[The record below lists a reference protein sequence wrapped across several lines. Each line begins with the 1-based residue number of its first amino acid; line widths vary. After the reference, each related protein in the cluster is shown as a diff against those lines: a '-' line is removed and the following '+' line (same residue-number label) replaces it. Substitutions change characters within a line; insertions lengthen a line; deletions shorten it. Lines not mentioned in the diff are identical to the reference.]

1 MNKILVYRG
10 MADDEL
16 DNSSKVI
23 IGKYKGESFVDA
35 SLRSDILGESWS
47 GILSIGTP
55 SEALLK
61 IAKAQ
66 RIPLFCTGTV
76 QTNEDIILSAGIKY
90 YRWWISATDQTYL
103 VARRMIGEIHRMYTS
118 GNNDENEITVRIFY
132 SSSQVDMQNAFKLH
146 FETLSR
152 ELIPHIAYKY
162 KPCAYQD
169 TSVNTSIKSILSKG
183 DFVYVTGY
191 GDNYEYILKYA
202 VSNSAVVFTD
212 IALPILCTDM
222 GNNEVHFPPEF
233 KSVRYLSLVNDID
246 SKNLFQVFVKFSRDR
261 IADCFSAGVFCEE
274 PLHKGVYLLGE
285 KDSIVLR
292 KGGSLAPC
300 LVGKIVNEF
309 GYPAIDENWRAGV
322 DNLVCRLTPIAQVN
336 FMKDT
341 EALVD
346 KCAKIQVVDISDC
359 SLRSFVWEVLRHSLL
374 GQYFDLNHVMIFSGE
389 KALFS
394 DTSAEVDIFQ
404 KGLLSALEDKPIQV
418 NLREYDLCDNDSY
431 RLFLK
436 CSDDS
441 NLRKFAVPYCQSIE
455 KRFPVVAAWSQ
466 EDAAIKFKN
475 SSREAISKMRKRGEA
490 LTNWTKDYLKGDD
503 RWVYLVPE
511 TSNALDKGCI
521 VFSCKR
527 KLDLI
532 ALQLVSNSVNRVFDG
547 VRNAIATNKLKI
559 ANTKSAIGSI
569 MSRNGSHNI
578 GSHVLAA
585 LSHNIGTMPDD
596 RVLYQ
601 YIQHRMD
608 YTATATTDFPT
619 WAGSAKLVNDLT
631 RRFLS
636 QRHLLEYIASS
647 EGLHAFKFQDPN
659 VSGPARWS
667 QENTI
672 KLHVSRRFND
682 GRKSVEFITYSDDPI
697 VENASNVA
705 NAKKSVRDNDKFSSD
720 LAVALPG
727 GIVGSHA
734 FFTILENVIRN
745 AAKHGWSK
753 FKGEKTNLDVYVDF
767 AADDDG
773 RAVLVDVYD
782 GISNVFATFD
792 DYWMVDK
799 DLLKWFEECRDVL
812 QRLTRDERMQISK
825 FLSGKGAVDSLPE
838 CYKKQ
843 YLLLK
848 NRDKDAIE
856 KIERWL
862 VGEASSDGGIGKRLW
877 TSHTTDESLK
887 RWYETY
893 KEALQT
899 SLLPSEQ
906 ECIAEFLSGKCSV
919 AQLPVFY
926 QEQYACLLKYN
937 ENELK
942 RIAGRLIGDVPGDG
956 RLGNRLWMPLHHC
969 QQIRIEKPFID
980 ETGSLRRENWGL
992 AEMKISAGYLNKR
1005 SISDIGGMSK
1015 GIPIITPIRANED
1028 HLGYHFTI
1036 PRPRDIAFVCDTT
1049 GVNVDIIK
1057 ELRTLGVFVVPPP
1070 KDGRFVKPKNDS
1082 EEDWNYSFVVLPKF
1096 PSQADPHLPFRV
1108 LANDNSGKVDMVPN
1122 ASGFYDD
1129 VLKDLQN
1136 GTISAEAVAKKLK
1149 VKAIKAWIT
1158 YWSETRRRFDSGLPA
1173 LRVLT
1178 TEVGSS
1184 GNPGQ
1189 GLVSNLDVWNFVFKE
1204 MFRSI
1209 VGNLLKDGELR
1220 PNIIADEVYWYLA
1233 LIVAMPKTL
1242 DINGNVFGF
1251 VGENEILR
1259 KKINDVKADADYS
1272 ERELIFKVL
1281 DGWFSVLQGIL
1292 RDTPDGL
1299 LQGFAA
1305 FAEKYKLRR
1314 MAAVDN
1320 KKGLEAVY
1328 AIALKYHAKV
1338 SEALGNNA
1346 SDFKIRQGNPLYQ
1359 GNAVNK
1365 SNGMPMFVKDLCSAY
1380 RESDVMLRKYEERII
1395 TLPCCF
1401 GEDLNDEIKGNS
1413 GGEGVDGVD
1422 NKIVQE
1428 LGISLVYNEKDAE
1441 WNEGK
1446 SIAFMRH
1453 ATSDDFNQDKMLY
1466 LEPLSGTQSY
1476 LNDMMMLGQNE
1487 SVYQRLTNYHLI
1499 AKMYETGLSRILI
1512 VDERVSKFL
1521 RNRSDEIKTF
1531 CRMGIW
1537 CVDETKF
1544 GEEKIGLDSLITLDK
1559 GRFDAF
1565 LRYAIV
1571 NGSSATNCEELPLR
1585 DWRFDILIIH
1595 QGLIDKWLPHV
1606 GTDCGK
1612 VESFIKRL
1620 KEFVPYVV
1628 ITTGRGTPANIP
1640 DSARILPFSVVET
1653 ALFKKYPEKM
1663 VLVDTI
1669 MNILPIGEHK

>member
-359 SLRSFVWEVLRHSLL
+359 SLRSFVWEALRHSLL

-608 YTATATTDFPT
+608 YIATATTEFPT
-619 WAGSAKLVNDLT
+619 WRQPVLFVSSVMKQFMMQKHLLNFISRSEGLSAYQFQNSAFTNTTQPNTIRLHIRRIHDGVQNWEGRGNYSQSEYDNFIVYGNDNECSLVNDV
-631 RRFLS
+631 
-636 QRHLLEYIASS
+636 Y
-647 EGLHAFKFQDPN
+647 
-659 VSGPARWS
+659 
-667 QENTI
+667 
-672 KLHVSRRFND
+672 
-682 GRKSVEFITYSDDPI
+682 
-697 VENASNVA
+697 VA
-705 NAKKSVRDNDKFSSD
+705 I
-720 LAVALPG
+720 PG
-727 GIVGSHA
+727 GIVGQHA
-734 FFTILENVIRN
+734 FYTILENILRN
-745 AAKHGWSK
+745 AAKHEWATTHNK
-753 FKGEKTNLDVYVDF
+753 KDHLDFYVDF
-767 AADDDG
+767 
-773 RAVLVDVYD
+773 
-782 GISNVFATFD
+782 
-792 DYWMVDK
+792 
-799 DLLKWFEECRDVL
+799 RDNPV
-812 QRLTRDERMQISK
+812 
-825 FLSGKGAVDSLPE
+825 SGKVEFQIWNDRASKDDSKGKGDNNE
-838 CYKKQ
+838 DITK
-843 YLLLK
+843 
-848 NRDKDAIE
+848 IVE
-856 KIERWL
+856 KL
-862 VGEASSDGGIGKRLW
+862 EAQM
-877 TSHTTDESLK
+877 T
-887 RWYETY
+887 
-893 KEALQT
+893 
-899 SLLPSEQ
+899 
-906 ECIAEFLSGKCSV
+906 CS
-919 AQLPVFY
+919 
-926 QEQYACLLKYN
+926 
-937 ENELK
+937 
-942 RIAGRLIGDVPGDG
+942 
-956 RLGNRLWMPLHHC
+956 
-969 QQIRIEKPFID
+969 FID
-980 ETGSLRRENWGL
+980 PEGQLRKENWGL
-992 AEMKISAGYLNKR
+992 AEMRISAGFLIGSDISLIGGIGVDNKEMLSLIRPVAIKNCEGLDCLGYRFDLYKPKELLIVLPDKVTSGETPKFSEKAVNGLNKLL
-1005 SISDIGGMSK
+1005 
-1015 GIPIITPIRANED
+1015 AQ
-1028 HLGYHFTI
+1028 Y
-1036 PRPRDIAFVCDTT
+1036 
-1049 GVNVDIIK
+1049 GVNVLPETK
-1057 ELRTLGVFVVPPP
+1057 V
-1070 KDGRFVKPKNDS
+1070 KDSKGLA
-1082 EEDWNYSFVVLPKF
+1082 YSYVLFDKF
-1096 PSQADPHLPFRV
+1096 NGKVQGKYSLPFRV
-1108 LANDNSGKVDMVPN
+1108 LYATKKWGMTNEQKDACAIAKYKGSFVDVISELEELSVHSEGCAASAFAYKVLELVYCSWVKHVIDQRCDIAGNPALVVDMKDDGGGGKSLFANANLLYFVFENSFNSAVRSYLAVHTPGTLDPN
-1122 ASGFYDD
+1122 LAGALYALTKLSPRSQYTAKELREEVDSDDD
-1129 VLKDLQN
+1129 VANMILVQMVKWADLAKTDERILK
-1136 GTISAEAVAKKLK
+1136 GYKT
-1149 VKAIKAWIT
+1149 
-1158 YWSETRRRFDSGLPA
+1158 
-1173 LRVLT
+1173 
-1178 TEVGSS
+1178 
-1184 GNPGQ
+1184 
-1189 GLVSNLDVWNFVFKE
+1189 
-1204 MFRSI
+1204 
-1209 VGNLLKDGELR
+1209 DGE
-1220 PNIIADEVYWYLA
+1220 
-1233 LIVAMPKTL
+1233 
-1242 DINGNVFGF
+1242 
-1251 VGENEILR
+1251 
-1259 KKINDVKADADYS
+1259 
-1272 ERELIFKVL
+1272 
-1281 DGWFSVLQGIL
+1281 
-1292 RDTPDGL
+1292 DGL
-1299 LQGFAA
+1299 LLPLQDDWSAA
-1305 FAEKYKLRR
+1305 GIWQAYFSAWNPR
-1314 MAAVDN
+1314 A
-1320 KKGLEAVY
+1320 GLE
-1328 AIALKYHAKV
+1328 LLLDGL
-1338 SEALGNNA
+1338 LGNNSTA
-1346 SDFKIRQGNPLYQ
+1346 CAEMGDFIKYIGGTILEQAR
-1359 GNAVNK
+1359 
-1365 SNGMPMFVKDLCSAY
+1365 AY
-1380 RESDVMLRKYEERII
+1380 LAKYEERFS
-1395 TLPCCF
+1395 TLPAWF
-1401 GEDLNDEIKGNS
+1401 GMSSEQQDEDSVVWKRKHGDEVF
-1413 GGEGVDGVD
+1413 EQ
-1422 NKIVQE
+1422 KIVFSSNDDKKTTYKKSA
-1428 LGISLVYNEKDAE
+1428 LCYWRHGDKDAQD
-1441 WNEGK
+1441 N
-1446 SIAFMRH
+1446 SRS
-1453 ATSDDFNQDKMLY
+1453 ATNDRAIY
-1466 LEPLSGTQSY
+1466 LEPLSGSQSY
-1476 LNDMMMLGQNE
+1476 LNVFKELYGALSVIQKHSDGKVLNE
-1487 SVYQRLTNYHLI
+1487 VDI
-1499 AKMYETGLSRILI
+1499 AKSNGAIRFVTELI
-1512 VDERVSKFL
+1512 ENSVMRVLIIDERMKKFADEHPEVASIFVS
-1521 RNRSDEIKTF
+1521 T
-1531 CRMGIW
+1531 GI
-1537 CVDETKF
+1537 CVLG
-1544 GEEKIGLDSLITLDK
+1544 GEEDMAAELFKAYRAKNDNSSK
-1559 GRFDAF
+1559 KVFVKE
-1565 LRYAIV
+1565 V
-1571 NGSSATNCEELPLR
+1571 NGIPIREFE
-1585 DWRFDILIIH
+1585 IVIIH
-1595 QGLIDKWLPHV
+1595 QGIIDKQLEGLDKTTSLADFYVWLKCHM
-1606 GTDCGK
+1606 
-1612 VESFIKRL
+1612 R
-1620 KEFVPYVV
+1620 YVV
-1628 ITTGRGTPANIP
+1628 ITTGRGTPPNVPP
-1640 DSARILPFSVVET
+1640 DARVLPFSVVEST
-1653 ALFKKYPEKM
+1653 LFKRYPEKLL
-1663 VLVDTI
+1663 LVDTV
-1669 MNILPIGEHK
+1669 MNMLPIGERSQS